1 MFAPWGGGQVSVV
14 FDLNFATLSA
24 ERKAEIVTLAKAAFC
39 PRLAALGIT
48 CSTDSLVVVLSELA
62 GSTATVATATLP
74 AGTTSDQVNNLVN
87 DIDSNPVMLVDSDG
101 YSITST
107 GASFTSEGGNSAA
120 SATAFP
126 ALMAMAA
133 AAIAPVLF
141 L

>member
-14 FDLNFATLSA
+14 FDLDFDTLSA
-24 ERKAEIVTLAKAAFC
+24 ESKAEIVTLAKAAFC
-39 PRLAALGIT
+39 SRLAALGIT
-48 CSTDSLVVVLSELA
+48 CSTDSLVVVLSA
-62 GSTATVATATLP
+62 GSTVATVTLP
-74 AGTTSDQVNNLVN
+74 AGTTSDQVNNLVD
-87 DIDSNPVMLVDSDG
+87 DIDSNPVTLTNSNG
-101 YSITST
+101 ASITST

>member
-39 PRLAALGIT
+39 SRLAALGIT
-48 CSTDSLVVVLSELA
+48 CSTDSLVVVLSA
-62 GSTATVATATLP
+62 GSTVATVTLP
-74 AGTTSDQVNNLVN
+74 AGTTSDQVNNLVD
-87 DIDSNPVMLVDSDG
+87 DIDSNPVTLTNSNG
-101 YSITST
+101 ASITST

>member
-14 FDLNFATLSA
+14 FDLDFDTLSA
-24 ERKAEIVTLAKAAFC
+24 ESKAEIVTLAKAAFC
-39 PRLAALGIT
+39 SRLAALGIT
-48 CSTDSLVVVLSELA
+48 CSTDSLVVVLSA
-62 GSTATVATATLP
+62 GSTVATVTLP
-74 AGTTSDQVNNLVN
+74 AGTTSDQVNNLVD
-87 DIDSNPVMLVDSDG
+87 DIDSNPVTLTNSNG
-101 YSITST
+101 ASITST
-107 GASFTSEGGNSAA
+107 GASFTSEGDNSAA

>member
-14 FDLNFATLSA
+14 FDLDFDTLSA
-24 ERKAEIVTLAKAAFC
+24 ESKAEIVTLAKAAFC
-39 PRLAALGIT
+39 SRLAALGIT
-48 CSTDSLVVVLSELA
+48 CSTDSLVVVLSA
-62 GSTATVATATLP
+62 GSTVATATLP
-74 AGTTSDQVNNLVN
+74 ADTTSDQVNNLVN
-87 DIDSNPVMLVDSDG
+87 DIDSNPVTLTYSDG
-101 YSITST
+101 TSITST
-107 GASFTSEGGNSAA
+107 GASFTSEGDNSAA

>member
-48 CSTDSLVVVLSELA
+48 CSTDSLVVVLSA
-62 GSTATVATATLP
+62 GSTVATVTLP